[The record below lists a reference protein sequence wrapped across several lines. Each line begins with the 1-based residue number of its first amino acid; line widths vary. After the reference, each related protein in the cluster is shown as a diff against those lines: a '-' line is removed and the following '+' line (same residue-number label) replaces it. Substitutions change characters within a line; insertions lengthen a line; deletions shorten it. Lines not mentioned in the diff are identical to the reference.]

1 MACNTCTT
9 VCPIHPCYTALWIA
23 KATANNVYRVELTNL
38 GSGRIQSEVVTATSE
53 GIIKLTGGTWS
64 DFLNT
69 ESQVQIKI
77 YLVNYSVSPSAKTNI
92 DVDFY
97 VITGFAGEYYNLTP
111 TWSATKYDCILVD
124 FEMLYDSNGVPI
136 ELDNQYLINEDA

>member
-1 MACNTCTT
+1 
-9 VCPIHPCYTALWIA
+9 
-23 KATANNVYRVELTNL
+23 
-38 GSGRIQSEVVTATSE
+38 
-53 GIIKLTGGTWS
+53 
-64 DFLNT
+64 
-69 ESQVQIKI
+69 
-77 YLVNYSVSPSAKTNI
+77 
-92 DVDFY
+92 